1 MSLRHSRHFVW
12 GFAALTYG
20 AFAVALHWHL
30 VQGLANDVYAQQIPG
45 SDSLLH
51 IWTLAWGQHGLATDP
66 LHVLDANIFHPYP
79 LTLLYSDHL
88 LALAVL
94 AAPLR
99 LFTDNVVLV
108 HNVVVVAAPVLSA
121 LAMFALG
128 RDLTRSNAG
137 AFIGGLVYGFAP
149 LRMLFDRTQVQM
161 LAAWWLPLILLYA
174 RRTLVRARAAD
185 AVRAGVVLA
194 AQGTSGIYLT
204 AFFAPFLG
212 LAHLVWLRTHPLG
225 SHARGWRRLLAAEA
239 GAALALL
246 PFALAYRRLQASL
259 GTVRSPVLNALLSLS
274 NSVDP
279 FKNYVPLVTLALL
292 LVAALVLRRRLPL
305 AFRREAWL
313 FVAIAF
319 GALVLAFGPA
329 LPLPFGWGS
338 FWGPYSLFVSL
349 PGFTALRAPGRMLHV
364 ALVGAAALAGGG
376 VAALV
381 AGRSRRVRAALV
393 LAITTLAVVECWTP
407 PFPTRLV
414 RKLVIIDPVH
424 GWLAKNPYPM
434 RIVEIP
440 LDEFG
445 LAASNY
451 QYASTL
457 HWKKTLVG
465 NMGIL
470 PPAYPYMVPRLQRF
484 PAKDV
489 LADLRALDVTH
500 AVVHRP
506 DTRAPSP
513 ALAAAQAGPAPLL
526 KRRWS
531 HGPTAVYSIRR
542 ALRPVPRV
550 PGDCV
555 ADRTAWRATA
565 SQDPEGAARAIDDDP
580 TSAWS
585 SWGQLET
592 GLRGLW
598 WDPVPFRTRWDTFLQ
613 AQPTTL
619 TVDLGTSRDA
629 SAVVLRLAG
638 TESLA
643 IPYVAVEG
651 SLDGTTWTPFGAGLE
666 AIPDVRNLVDHATD
680 LRMGA
685 FPPAATPI
693 RWIRVAGTG
702 FEYRITDLRV
712 CGPAPSQ

>member
-1 MSLRHSRHFVW
+1 MSLLHSRHAVW
-12 GFAALTYG
+12 GLAALTYT
-20 AFAVALHWHL
+20 AFAVVLHWQL

-94 AAPLR
+94 FAPLR

-108 HNVVVVAAPVLSA
+108 HNLVVVAAPVLSA
-121 LAMFALG
+121 LAMFALV
-128 RDLTRSNAG
+128 RDLTGSGAG

-174 RRTLVRARAAD
+174 RRTLVDARLAD
-185 AVRAGVVLA
+185 AVRAGAVLV
-194 AQGTSGIYLT
+194 AQGASGIYLT

-212 LAHLVWLRTHPLG
+212 LAHLLWLRTHPLG
-225 SHARGWRRLLAAEA
+225 SHARGWRRLLGAEA
-239 GAALALL
+239 GAALALM

-259 GTVRSPVLNALLSLS
+259 GTVRSPVLNALLSIS

-292 LVAALVLRRRLPL
+292 FVAALVLRRRLPL

-319 GALVLAFGPA
+319 GALVLALGPA

-338 FWGPYSLFVSL
+338 CWGPYSLFVSL

-376 VAALV
+376 AAALLV
-381 AGRSRRVRAALV
+381 GQTRRLQAALLV
-393 LAITTLAVVECWTP
+393 AITTLAVVECWTP
-407 PFPTRLV
+407 PFETRLV
-414 RKLVIIDPVH
+414 RKLVLIDPVH
-424 GWLAKNPYPM
+424 EWLANDPYPM
-434 RIVEIP
+434 RLVEIP
-440 LDEFG
+440 LDEYG
-445 LAASNY
+445 ISASNY

-457 HWKKTLVG
+457 HWRKTLVG

-470 PPAYPYMVPRLQRF
+470 PPAYPYMVRRLQRF

-489 LADLRALDVTH
+489 LADLRRLDVTH
-500 AVVHRP
+500 AVVHRG
-506 DTRAPSP
+506 DANRTTSA
-513 ALAAAQAGPAPLL
+513 ALAAAQSGPAPLL

-550 PGDCV
+550 PGDC
-555 ADRTAWRATA
+555 
-565 SQDPEGAARAIDDDP
+565 
-580 TSAWS
+580 
-585 SWGQLET
+585 
-592 GLRGLW
+592 
-598 WDPVPFRTRWDTFLQ
+598 
-613 AQPTTL
+613 
-619 TVDLGTSRDA
+619 
-629 SAVVLRLAG
+629 
-638 TESLA
+638 
-643 IPYVAVEG
+643 
-651 SLDGTTWTPFGAGLE
+651 
-666 AIPDVRNLVDHATD
+666 
-680 LRMGA
+680 
-685 FPPAATPI
+685 
-693 RWIRVAGTG
+693 
-702 FEYRITDLRV
+702 
-712 CGPAPSQ
+712 